1 MHAPAIDSARL
12 SLRGHTTQD
21 FIDRAAM
28 WGDEAV
34 ARYIGGRPSTLEE
47 VWSRLLRYAGH
58 WTLLGFGYW
67 AVRETATGRFVGE
80 VGLSDFHRPL
90 DLPFDGLPEAGWALA
105 PWAQG
110 KGYATEAVT
119 AALDWGADH
128 FGSPRAWCLISPENA
143 PSIRVAERVGFR
155 EHARATYHDAP
166 TIIFQR

>member
-21 FIDRAAM
+21 FTDSAAM
-28 WGDEAV
+28 WGD
-34 ARYIGGRPSTLEE
+34 
-47 VWSRLLRYAGH
+47 
-58 WTLLGFGYW
+58 
-67 AVRETATGRFVGE
+67 
-80 VGLSDFHRPL
+80 
-90 DLPFDGLPEAGWALA
+90 
-105 PWAQG
+105 
-110 KGYATEAVT
+110 EAVT

-155 EHARATYHDAP
+155 EHSRATYHDAP